1 MAEREG
7 EPARKIAF
15 VGNSQQMLRDIK
27 QSLRHLKR
35 QPEQQRPETT
45 RISQQPATSAGCNS
59 VTVGQHAEPNATR
72 PMAQNPNR
80 RISHAKALAEIR
92 SSLKPFETTESGY
105 SSCSESGESVNKQFL
120 NQLKALGFDEVCN
133 METALKFNTLF
144 FAIRSSY
151 VLNVSF
157 YVTCVQ

>member
-35 QPEQQRPETT
+35 QPEQQRPEAT
-45 RISQQPATSAGCNS
+45 RISQQPATSAGSNS
-59 VTVGQHAEPNATR
+59 VTVGEPNATR
-72 PMAQNPNR
+72 PLAQNPNR

-105 SSCSESGESVNKQFL
+105 SSCSESGESINKQFFST
-120 NQLKALGFDEVCN
+120 LKALGFDEVCI
-133 METALKFNTLF
+133 MEAALST
-144 FAIRSSY
+144 
-151 VLNVSF
+151 
-157 YVTCVQ
+157 

>member
-35 QPEQQRPETT
+35 QPEQQRPEAT
-45 RISQQPATSAGCNS
+45 RISQQPATSAGSNA
-59 VTVGQHAEPNATR
+59 VIVGHAEPNATR

-105 SSCSESGESVNKQFL
+105 SSCSESGESINKQFL
-120 NQLKALGFDEVCN
+120 SQLKALGFDEVCII
-133 METALKFNTLF
+133 ETALC
-144 FAIRSSY
+144 I
-151 VLNVSF
+151 
-157 YVTCVQ
+157 

>member
-7 EPARKIAF
+7 EQARKIAF

-45 RISQQPATSAGCNS
+45 RILQQPATSAGSSS
-59 VTVGQHAEPNATR
+59 VTVGHAEPNAAR
-72 PMAQNPNR
+72 SMAQNPSR
-80 RISHAKALAEIR
+80 RISRARALAEIR

-105 SSCSESGESVNKQFL
+105 SSCSESGESINKQFL
-120 NQLKALGFDEVCN
+120 SQLMAMGFDEVCI
-133 METALKFNTLF
+133 MIALS
-144 FAIRSSY
+144 I
-151 VLNVSF
+151 
-157 YVTCVQ
+157 